1 MGTWGLI
8 VFLVGV
14 FGLGLFICRAGLAWG
29 SGLAD
34 GWLCLSL
41 AWPVGAA
48 VLSGLVFAAWL
59 AGLPPFTAAFAVA
72 GIILLAAAWLSRLG
86 RRRGPSGF
94 EPALQSPPS
103 RYVVL
108 VVAAAVLILIWVQ
121 VGYFLAGPWGAGDSI
136 AIWNLRAKALFH
148 LPAVDWPT
156 AFSAR
161 MPNSH
166 PDYPF
171 GLPILVAAG
180 ARALGEFSPVV
191 PALISAFFGLSVV
204 GTLAA
209 GLRLLGGPAWL
220 AVAVLLAAPRFTLST
235 AHQCADIPL
244 AACFLGA
251 AVLAMLPADRTGRG
265 GWFLAGLLAG
275 GAAMIK
281 NEGLVLAGLFVVIS
295 IVWWLAWPE
304 LRRRSGSV
312 WPGLLLGAA
321 LGLGLTI
328 AFKLTLAP
336 PGDLLMH
343 NPPAR
348 MIRSALDPS
357 RWGEIAGWVIAEPFL
372 LKHWLGWLLPVLVAA
387 GWKGW
392 RDFRNGG
399 RLVPLVILT
408 ILAQWLA
415 FMAVYLVTPRPLAWH
430 LATSYHRLLFQL
442 WPVLVLAAFFPAAA
456 RLGRARPSGRL
467 KTAHRLT

>member
-1 MGTWGLI
+1 MGEAGLAL
-8 VFLVGV
+8 FLVGV
-14 FGLGLFICRAGLAWG
+14 FALGLFVCRAGLAWRA
-29 SGLAD
+29 GLAD

-41 AWPVGAA
+41 AWPVGGLT
-48 VLSGLVFAAWL
+48 LSGLVFAAWL
-59 AGLPPFTAAFAVA
+59 AGLPPFIAAFVA
-72 GIILLAAAWLSRLG
+72 GGLILLGAAWLSRLG
-86 RRRGPSGF
+86 RRRGPAAL
-94 EPALQSPPS
+94 EPAPRAPLP

-108 VVAAAVLILIWVQ
+108 VAIAAILVLLWVQ
-121 VGYFLAGPWGAGDSI
+121 VGHFLAGPWGGGDSV

-148 LPAVDWPT
+148 LPAADWAT

-171 GLPILVAAG
+171 GLPVLVAAG
-180 ARALGEFSPVV
+180 ARAMGQFSPIV
-191 PALISAFFGLSVV
+191 PAMISALFGLSIV

-209 GLRLLGGPAWL
+209 GVRLLGGPAWL
-220 AVAVLLAAPRFTLST
+220 AVVVLLAAPRFVEST
-235 AHQCADIPL
+235 AYQCADIPL

-251 AVLAMLPADRTGRG
+251 AVLAVLPAERTGRG

-295 IVWWLAWPE
+295 MIWWLSWPE
-304 LRRRSGSV
+304 LRRRAGTV
-312 WPGLLLGAA
+312 WPGLLVGAA

-348 MIRSALDPS
+348 MIHAALDPS
-357 RWGEIAGWVIAEPFL
+357 RWEMIAGWVIAEPFL

-387 GWKGW
+387 AWKGW
-392 RDFRNGG
+392 RDLRDGG
-399 RLVPLVILT
+399 RLASLVAAIV
-408 ILAQWLA
+408 LAQWLA

-442 WPVLVLAAFFPAAA
+442 WPVLVLTAFFPAAA
-456 RLGRARPSGRL
+456 RQGRARIPGRL
-467 KTAHRLT
+467 KTALHLT